1 MFINRASRSHS
12 KRLREDGQPTVFAV
26 NRFEGKK
33 KNENNALP
41 KRDVLRLKSEGLK
54 KPDEPKN
61 DVKRNNVVKRR
72 ESVKRKRES
81 GPWRKSVLA
90 V

>member
-1 MFINRASRSHS
+1 
-12 KRLREDGQPTVFAV
+12 V
-26 NRFEGKK
+26 NRFEGRK
-33 KNENNALP
+33 KNESNVPL
-41 KRDVLRLKSEGLK
+41 KSDVLRPKREGLK
-54 KPDEPKN
+54 KPDELKN

-72 ESVKRKRES
+72 ESAKRKRES